1 MKLEFDLISIFAG
14 TFEFFLILA
23 SSEFKKMILTMLS
36 SKLSDSEISN
46 LGRMYNNIDKN
57 KDGQLAL
64 SELV

>member
-1 MKLEFDLISIFAG
+1 
-14 TFEFFLILA
+14 
-23 SSEFKKMILTMLS
+23 MLS